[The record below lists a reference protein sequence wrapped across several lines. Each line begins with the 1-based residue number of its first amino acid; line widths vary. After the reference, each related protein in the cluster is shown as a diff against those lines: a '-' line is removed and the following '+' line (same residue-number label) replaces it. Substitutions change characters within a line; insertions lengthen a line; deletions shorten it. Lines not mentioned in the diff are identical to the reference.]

1 MTHTL
6 TVAEIAMI
14 KILLT
19 VLLFAAPALAQDQ
32 AAFAAAGC
40 GPDKVK
46 FDVKAYDHPP
56 ASVAVQPGKALVYAF
71 EDISRSNFGFGGV
84 TTKFGLDGTWVGA
97 NLDNSYF
104 VFSVD
109 PGDHSL
115 CTSWQSSIASR
126 SKLHAAASLT
136 AEAGKSYY
144 FRTVVFYNTDGKY
157 PPTLKLEP
165 VDPAEGRLLI
175 ASSPFS
181 TSQPKK

>member
-1 MTHTL
+1 
-6 TVAEIAMI
+6 MI
-14 KILLT
+14 KILLA

-32 AAFAAAGC
+32 VPSFAAAGC

-46 FDVKAYDHPP
+46 FDVKAYDHAP
-56 ASVAVQPGKALVYAF
+56 APATLQPGKALVYAF

-84 TTKFGLDGTWVGA
+84 TTKLGVDGTWVGA
-97 NLDNSYF
+97 NFDNSYF

-115 CTSWQSSIASR
+115 CTSWQSSR
-126 SKLHAAASLT
+126 TTLSKLHAAASLS
-136 AEAGKSYY
+136 AKAGKVYY
-144 FRTVVFYNTDGKY
+144 FRTVVFYSAVTGFQ
-157 PPTLKLEP
+157 PAVKLEP
-165 VDPAEGRLLI
+165 VDPAEGRLLL